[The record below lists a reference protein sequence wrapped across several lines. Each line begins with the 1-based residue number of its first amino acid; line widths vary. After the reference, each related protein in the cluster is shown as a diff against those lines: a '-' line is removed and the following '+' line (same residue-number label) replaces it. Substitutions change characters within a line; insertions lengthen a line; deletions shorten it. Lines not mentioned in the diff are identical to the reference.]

1 MRWQCTICI
10 DSEARK
16 LKGVDSHSFGKFITI
31 RAKKKKPKKNYNNNN
46 NNKKILVEC
55 SQTGIL
61 PDQEPSMG
69 LSSLS
74 SEYTLK

>member
-31 RAKKKKPKKNYNNNN
+31 RAPPPPPPPKKN
-46 NNKKILVEC
+46 K
-55 SQTGIL
+55 
-61 PDQEPSMG
+61 
-69 LSSLS
+69 
-74 SEYTLK
+74 

>member
-1 MRWQCTICI
+1 MRWQCIICI
-10 DSEARK
+10 ESEARK
-16 LKGVDSHSFGKFITI
+16 LKGIDSHSFGKFITI
-31 RAKKKKPKKNYNNNN
+31 HAKNKNNKNNKN
-46 NNKKILVEC
+46 NNKKIPVEC